1 MAAGFLRTSSA
12 SQMLHILVVVMFVVP
27 FATSKSASRFSR
39 GHSLPNQKRPTSSL
53 LRTRHRRV
61 LKEARTDTPSRS
73 PDTANSS
80 STSSDTPFTTSSF
93 GLIDKSSPAP
103 TSTPVATTVL
113 ADRTFRQEQETSSES
128 ERPRRRRLVAI
139 LVPVLTVSF
148 LGLAFAALFAVRRHR
163 RRNEI
168 YAELGS
174 DGSSSASQSVSPPE
188 DTDSLPPVTTEAAAP
203 QFVLPQL
210 PRLSHLVTRKATRT
224 DGDDPIVMHVQ
235 RLEIADV
242 GDVVDSGIT
251 VFAGAVQLTLALEQA
266 LQNYGIEDGQQQ
278 PSLVESLHS
287 DESSDVSDD
296 LSDDT
301 ADHDP
306 CEYLSGPIAKESLV
320 AQKSRALPQSV
331 DEELMERPTRLRQ
344 GAGKDVE
351 LGTTDER
358 NKSSSWEDFQ
368 CCNRTSWLE
377 GSGNQSRLEVDCDP
391 TSSSQQRQSDNDPLA
406 WKVFLETASRD
417 PTWDDNDKLE
427 LRYMEPAETDV
438 SSSSCSA

>member
-1 MAAGFLRTSSA
+1 M
-12 SQMLHILVVVMFVVP
+12 
-27 FATSKSASRFSR
+27 
-39 GHSLPNQKRPTSSL
+39 
-53 LRTRHRRV
+53 
-61 LKEARTDTPSRS
+61 
-73 PDTANSS
+73 
-80 STSSDTPFTTSSF
+80 
-93 GLIDKSSPAP
+93 
-103 TSTPVATTVL
+103 ATTVL